1 VADVIK
7 KVVEA
12 NNDAAIEAID
22 VSALIHGAPG
32 IFGAGE
38 AP

>member
-7 KVVEA
+7 KLADA

-22 VSALIHGAPG
+22 VSALIPGAPG
-32 IFGAGE
+32 IFAAGE